1 MAQYSLN
8 YLDGSTPQTADWSF
22 RQGNGGHRLYAE
34 AGSLSLESTGAGTK
48 VAAFN
53 PINGINDVEA
63 LVRFTLS
70 SDRGKQGIVSLRYG
84 GTTEANTT
92 GYTLSGSIIGN
103 RGNLAVDEGSTGNI
117 VWTLWDYKPNT
128 LYWARFR
135 VQEDQ
140 VMAKVWNHGQ
150 AEPANW
156 TIHATNKV
164 RPTGDYSGLHTYMA
178 GTVRYSFISFG
189 TNGDAAPPPHFTLK
203 LTNASHGVVDNGTRV
218 VKDMPTSTP
227 IVGFGGGYA
236 GGAYGRGYAEV
247 TYPSS
252 PNTELNISG
261 AIHNHSATSTSIVQ
275 VHKLKPDNATHRCLS
290 GHILLVQAHKI
301 LVANTTHSQTSDAAA
316 TIENKTLAL
325 NRTAH
330 SLTSNNITLDQSSIL
345 KVADTIHSVASK
357 NIGLGGKQW
366 LIIDGAEH
374 SISSEQLDVVYSTLL
389 NTPAATIHGVSSDY
403 ARIAQDATLVAD
415 NSLIIIKPDLSTITN
430 WDRYNK
436 DFGIF
441 IPSQT
446 GVGVMGSEQVYA
458 LLQFVDNFIWAGED
472 NTLMIEEG
480 GDKADST
487 QIYKPETIERGQL

>member
-34 AGSLSLESTGAGTK
+34 AGSLSLESTSAGTK

-92 GYTLSGSIIGN
+92 GYALSGSIIGN
-103 RGNLAVDEGSTGNI
+103 RGNLAVDEGGTGNI
-117 VWTLWDYKPNT
+117 VWALWDYKPNT

-135 VQEDQ
+135 VQGDQ

-164 RPTGDYSGLHTYMA
+164 RPTGDYSGLHTYMS

-189 TNGDAAPPPHFTLK
+189 TNGDVAPPPHFTLK
-203 LTNASHGVVDNGTRV
+203 PANTSHGVIDNNVRV

-227 IVGFGGGYA
+227 VVGFGGGYA

-261 AIHNHSATSTSIVQ
+261 AIHNHSATSVSVTQ
-275 VHKLKPDNATHRCLS
+275 VHKLKPDNATHRHLS

-301 LVANTTHSQTSDAAA
+301 SVAGTTHSQTSDAAA

-325 NRTAH
+325 NGASH
-330 SLTSNNITLDQSSIL
+330 SLISNNITLDQSSIL
-345 KVADTIHSVASK
+345 KVADTIHSVVSK
-357 NIGLGGKQW
+357 NIGLDGKQW
-366 LIIDGAEH
+366 LIVDDAEH
-374 SISSEQLDVVYSTLL
+374 GVGSEQLDIIYSTLL
-389 NTPAATIHGVSSDY
+389 GVPSATAHSVSSDY

-441 IPSQT
+441 IPSQA
-446 GVGVMGSEQVYA
+446 GAGVMGSEQVYA

>member
-70 SDRGKQGIVSLRYG
+70 SDRGKQGIVSLRYV
-84 GTTEANTT
+84 GTSEANTT

-103 RGNLAVDEGSTGNI
+103 RGHLAVDEGGTGNI
-117 VWTLWDYKPNT
+117 VWAPWDYRPNT

-135 VQEDQ
+135 VQGDQ

-164 RPTGDYSGLHTYMA
+164 RPTGDYSGLHTYMV

-189 TNGDAAPPPHFTLK
+189 TNGDTAPPPHFTLK
-203 LTNASHGVVDNGTRV
+203 SANTSHGVVDNRIKV

-261 AIHNHSATSTSIVQ
+261 AIHNHSATSTSITQ
-275 VHKLKPDNATHRCLS
+275 VHKLNPDNAAHRHLS
-290 GHILLVQAHKI
+290 SQISIIQAHKI
-301 LVANTTHSQTSDAAA
+301 SVASTTHSQTSDVAA

-325 NRTAH
+325 NGTAH
-330 SLTSNNITLDQSSIL
+330 SLTSNNVTLDQSSIL
-345 KVADTIHSVASK
+345 KVADTIHSVVSK
-357 NIGLGGKQW
+357 NIGLGGNQW
-366 LIIDGAEH
+366 LIIDDAEH
-374 SISSEQLDVVYSTLL
+374 SANSEQLDVVYSTLL
-389 NTPAATIHGVSSDY
+389 GVPSATAHSVSSDY

-415 NSLIIIKPDLSTITN
+415 NSLIIIKPDLSIITN

-441 IPSQT
+441 IPSQA
-446 GVGVMGSEQVYA
+446 GAGVMGSEQVYA

-472 NTLMIEEG
+472 DTLMIEEG
-480 GDKADST
+480 VGKADST

>member
-1 MAQYSLN
+1 MTQYSLN
-8 YLDGSTPQTADWSF
+8 YLDGSTPQTTDWSF
-22 RQGNGGHRLYAE
+22 RQGNGGHRLYAG
-34 AGSLSLESTGAGTK
+34 AGFLALESARAGTK

-53 PINGINDVEA
+53 PINGVNDVEA

-103 RGNLAVDEGSTGNI
+103 RGNLAIDEGGTGNI
-117 VWTLWDYKPNT
+117 VWALWDYKPNT

-135 VQEDQ
+135 VQGDQ

-164 RPTGDYSGLHTYMA
+164 RPTGDYSGLHTYMV

-203 LTNASHGVVDNGTRV
+203 SANTSHGVVDNNVRV

-236 GGAYGRGYAEV
+236 GGAYGRGYAEA

-261 AIHNHSATSTSIVQ
+261 AAHRCSTTPVSIAQ
-275 VHKLKPDNATHRCLS
+275 VHKLKLNDATHRHTPDHVS
-290 GHILLVQAHKI
+290 VVQLHKI
-301 LVANTTHSQTSDAAA
+301 SVASTEHSQTSDAA
-316 TIENKTLAL
+316 TVIEDKTLTL
-325 NRTAH
+325 NETSH

-345 KVADTIHSVASK
+345 KVADSVHSMVSGH
-357 NIGLGGKQW
+357 IGLGGKQW
-366 LIIDGAEH
+366 LIVDDAEH
-374 SISSEQLDVVYSTLL
+374 NISSEQLDVVYSTLL
-389 NTPAATIHGVSSDY
+389 GAPSATTHSVSSDY
-403 ARIAQDATLVAD
+403 ARIAQDAALAVD
-415 NSLIIIKPDLSTITN
+415 DSLIMVGSDLSAMTN

-436 DFGIF
+436 DFGLF
-441 IPSQT
+441 IPSRAGT
-446 GVGVMGSEQVYA
+446 GVMNSEQVYS
-458 LLQFVDNFIWAGED
+458 LLQFVDDFIWASED
-472 NTLMIEEG
+472 NALMIEESR
-480 GDKADST
+480 DDSLM
-487 QIYKPETIERGQL
+487 QIYEPETIERGQL

>member
-34 AGSLSLESTGAGTK
+34 AGSLSLESTSAGTK

-70 SDRGKQGIVSLRYG
+70 SDRGKHGIVSLRYG

-103 RGNLAVDEGSTGNI
+103 RGNLAVDEGGTGNI
-117 VWTLWDYKPNT
+117 VWALWDYRPNT

-135 VQEDQ
+135 VQGDQ

-164 RPTGDYSGLHTYMA
+164 RPTGDYSGLHTYMT

-189 TNGDAAPPPHFTLK
+189 TNGDVAPPPHFTLK
-203 LTNASHGVVDNGTRV
+203 LANTSHGVVDNNVRV

-236 GGAYGRGYAEV
+236 GGAYGRGYAEA

-261 AIHNHSATSTSIVQ
+261 AIHNHSATSTSITQ
-275 VHKLKPDNATHRCLS
+275 VHKLNPDNAAHRHLS
-290 GHILLVQAHKI
+290 SQISIIQAHKI
-301 LVANTTHSQTSDAAA
+301 SVASTTHSQTSDAAA

-345 KVADTIHSVASK
+345 RVADTIHSVVSK

-366 LIIDGAEH
+366 LIIDDTEH
-374 SISSEQLDVVYSTLL
+374 GVESEQLDIIYSTLL

-415 NSLIIIKPDLSTITN
+415 NSLIIIKPDLSIITN

-441 IPSQT
+441 IPSQA
-446 GVGVMGSEQVYA
+446 GAGVMGSEQVYA

-487 QIYKPETIERGQL
+487 QIYKPETIESGQL

>member
-34 AGSLSLESTGAGTK
+34 AGSLNLESTGAGTK

-70 SDRGKQGIVSLRYG
+70 NDRGKQGIVSLRYG
-84 GTTEANTT
+84 GTSEANTT

-103 RGNLAVDEGSTGNI
+103 RGNLAVDEGGTGNI
-117 VWTLWDYKPNT
+117 VWALWDYRPNT

-135 VQEDQ
+135 VQGDQ

-164 RPTGDYSGLHTYMA
+164 RPTGDYSGLHTYMV

-203 LTNASHGVVDNGTRV
+203 SANTSHGVVDNSARV

-236 GGAYGRGYAEV
+236 GGAYGRGYAEA

-261 AIHNHSATSTSIVQ
+261 AIHNHSATSASITQ
-275 VHKLKPDNATHRCLS
+275 VHKLSPDNATHRHLS

-301 LVANTTHSQTSDAAA
+301 SVASTAHSQTSDAAA

-325 NRTAH
+325 NRTSH
-330 SLTSNNITLDQSSIL
+330 SLTSNNVTLDQSSIL
-345 KVADTIHSVASK
+345 KVADTIHSVVSK

-366 LIIDGAEH
+366 LIIDNAEH
-374 SISSEQLDVVYSTLL
+374 SVESEQLDIIYSTLL

-415 NSLIIIKPDLSTITN
+415 NSLIIVKSDLSIITN

-441 IPSQT
+441 IPSQA
-446 GVGVMGSEQVYA
+446 GAGVMGSEQVYA

-487 QIYKPETIERGQL
+487 QIYKPETIESGQL